1 MLIAAR
7 TALSGLV
14 DEQSARL
21 QLRLSTFDF
30 RSRWFGVGRS
40 LICFAELTV
49 VLVTPSKALLTPV
62 LTISDGARCGG
73 VRAASAYCLV
83 GGTSHAEYA
92 RWILV
97 AALLVAAVGYRPR
110 WTAIPQLWAIYSI
123 AVSITVPDG
132 GESVGLIMSL
142 LILPILLT
150 DNRTWQW
157 SPPSKPLHQS
167 AHAIAYAAFW
177 AVRLQLAY
185 IYLDTAISK
194 FGVADWANGTAEY
207 YFLRDNMFGVAKPWD
222 GLLLTLSKYPLIVVG
237 MTWGALV
244 VELLIAVCILGSDR
258 WRRVGLALDILLH
271 GSIILLMGLWSFALV
286 MIGCSVVAS
295 MPLLR
300 TTPAETSDE
309 QLPAGQI
316 PVENGTNDRSVDH
329 SVGRSSAV
337 LR

>member
-1 MLIAAR
+1 MLIAAAR
-7 TALSGLV
+7 SAAYALIE
-14 DEQSARL
+14 EQSARL
-21 QLRLSTFDF
+21 QLRLSAFDF

-49 VLVTPSKALLTPV
+49 VLITSPKALLTPV

-83 GGTSHAEYA
+83 GGTPHAEYA

-97 AALLVAAVGYRPR
+97 AVLLVAAVGYRPR

-132 GESVGLIMSL
+132 GESVGMIMSL
-142 LILPILLT
+142 LMLPIVLT

-157 SPPSKPLHQS
+157 SPPTKPLAPS
-167 AHAIAYAAFW
+167 GHAVAYAAFW

-222 GLLLTLSKYPLIVVG
+222 GPLLALSKYPLVVIG

-258 WRRVGLALDILLH
+258 WRKVGLVLDILLH

-286 MIGCSVVAS
+286 MIGCSIITS
-295 MPLLR
+295 MPAGHTAPDPTL
-300 TTPAETSDE
+300 AEHPPGE
-309 QLPAGQI
+309 QLPS
-316 PVENGTNDRSVDH
+316 ENSTNDSSVDH
-329 SVGRSSAV
+329 SQAV

>member
-1 MLIAAR
+1 MLIAASR
-7 TALSGLV
+7 TAVSALAE
-14 DEQSARL
+14 EQAARL
-21 QLRLSTFDF
+21 QRGLSAFDF
-30 RSRWFGVGRS
+30 RSRWFGVGRA

-49 VLVTPSKALLTPV
+49 VLITPSKALLTPV
-62 LTISDGARCGG
+62 LTISNGARCGG

-97 AALLVAAVGYRPR
+97 AVLLVAAVGYRPR

-132 GESVGLIMSL
+132 GESVGMIMSL
-142 LILPILLT
+142 LMLPILLT

-157 SPPSKPLHQS
+157 SPPTKPLS
-167 AHAIAYAAFW
+167 PSGHAVAYAAFW
-177 AVRLQLAY
+177 VVRLQLAY

-222 GLLLTLSKYPLIVVG
+222 GLLLALSKYPVIVVG

-258 WRRVGLALDILLH
+258 WRKVGLVLDILLH

-300 TTPAETSDE
+300 TSLDATPVEQRTAE
-309 QLPAGQI
+309 QLSPGSD
-316 PVENGTNDRSVDH
+316 PSDSSVDRSPT
-329 SVGRSSAV
+329 V

>member
-1 MLIAAR
+1 MLITAR
-7 TALSGLV
+7 SAVSALIE
-14 DEQSARL
+14 EQAARL

-49 VLVTPSKALLTPV
+49 VLITPSKALLTPV
-62 LTISDGARCGG
+62 LTVSDGARCEG

-97 AALLVAAVGYRPR
+97 AVLLVAAVGYRPR

-132 GESVGLIMSL
+132 GESVSMIMSL
-142 LILPILLT
+142 LMLPIVLT
-150 DNRTWQW
+150 DNRRWQW
-157 SPPSKPLHQS
+157 SPPVKPLRPS
-167 AHAIAYAAFW
+167 GHAVAYAAFW

-207 YFLRDNMFGVAKPWD
+207 YFLRDNMFGVAKPW
-222 GLLLTLSKYPLIVVG
+222 GGPLLALSKYPLIVVG

-258 WRRVGLALDILLH
+258 WRKVGLVLDVLLH
-271 GSIILLMGLWSFALV
+271 GSIVLLMGLWSFALV

-295 MPLLR
+295 MPLSR
-300 TTPAETSDE
+300 TSPTATPDE
-309 QLPAGQI
+309 QLPLEI
-316 PVENGTNDRSVDH
+316 GTNDTSVD
-329 SVGRSSAV
+329 RSPAV
-337 LR
+337 LG

>member
-1 MLIAAR
+1 MLIAASR
-7 TALSGLV
+7 TAVSALA
-14 DEQSARL
+14 DEQTARL
-21 QLRLSTFDF
+21 QRRLSAFDF

-49 VLVTPSKALLTPV
+49 VLITPSKALLTPV
-62 LTISDGARCGG
+62 LTISNGARCGG

-97 AALLVAAVGYRPR
+97 AVLLVAAVGYRPR

-132 GESVGLIMSL
+132 GESVGMVMSL
-142 LILPILLT
+142 LMLPILLT

-157 SPPSKPLHQS
+157 SPPTKPLS
-167 AHAIAYAAFW
+167 PSGHAVAYAAFW

-222 GLLLTLSKYPLIVVG
+222 GLLLALSKYPVIVIG
-237 MTWGALV
+237 MTWGALL

-258 WRRVGLALDILLH
+258 WRKVGLVLDILLH

-295 MPLLR
+295 MPLLH
-300 TTPAETSDE
+300 TSPDATSAEQPPAE
-309 QLPAGQI
+309 QLPPGKD
-316 PVENGTNDRSVDH
+316 PDDS
-329 SVGRSSAV
+329 SVGRSPAV

>member
-7 TALSGLV
+7 TALSRLGE
-14 DEQSARL
+14 EQSARL

-49 VLVTPSKALLTPV
+49 VLITPSKALLTPV

-132 GESVGLIMSL
+132 GESVGMIMSL
-142 LILPILLT
+142 LMLPILLT

-157 SPPSKPLHQS
+157 DPPAKPLRPS

-207 YFLRDNMFGVAKPWD
+207 YFLRDNMFGVAGPWD
-222 GLLLTLSKYPLIVVG
+222 GPLLALSKYPLIVVA

-258 WRRVGLALDILLH
+258 WRRVGLVLDILLH

-300 TTPAETSDE
+300 TPPAETPDE
-309 QLPAGQI
+309 QLPTGQL
-316 PVENGTNDRSVDH
+316 PVEKGTNDSSVDH

>member
-1 MLIAAR
+1 MLIAVR
-7 TALSGLV
+7 TAASALFE
-14 DEQSARL
+14 EQSSRL
-21 QLRLSTFDF
+21 QLRLSGFDF

-49 VLVTPSKALLTPV
+49 VLITPSKALLTPV

-83 GGTSHAEYA
+83 GGTSHAEHA

-97 AALLVAAVGYRPR
+97 AVLLVAAIGYRPR
-110 WTAIPQLWAIYSI
+110 WTAIPQLWAVYSI

-132 GESVGLIMSL
+132 GESVGMIMSL
-142 LILPILLT
+142 LMLPIALT

-157 SPPSKPLHQS
+157 NPPTEPLSPSG
-167 AHAIAYAAFW
+167 HAVAYAAFW

-207 YFLRDNMFGVAKPWD
+207 YFLRDNMFGVAKPWA
-222 GLLLTLSKYPLIVVG
+222 GPLLALSKYPLVVIG

-244 VELLIAVCILGSDR
+244 VELLIALCILGSDR
-258 WRRVGLALDILLH
+258 WRKVGLVLDILLH

-286 MIGCSVVAS
+286 MIGSSAVAS

-300 TTPAETSDE
+300 LSPAAAPDE
-309 QLPAGQI
+309 QQ
-316 PVENGTNDRSVDH
+316 PVEKGGNASSVDH
-329 SVGRSSAV
+329 SAAV

>member
-1 MLIAAR
+1 M
-7 TALSGLV
+7 
-14 DEQSARL
+14 
-21 QLRLSTFDF
+21 
-30 RSRWFGVGRS
+30 
-40 LICFAELTV
+40 
-49 VLVTPSKALLTPV
+49 
-62 LTISDGARCGG
+62 
-73 VRAASAYCLV
+73 RAASAYCLV

-142 LILPILLT
+142 LMLPILLT

-222 GLLLTLSKYPLIVVG
+222 GLLLTLSKYPLVVVG

>member
-1 MLIAAR
+1 MLIAAAR
-7 TALSGLV
+7 SAASALIE
-14 DEQSARL
+14 EQSTRL
-21 QLRLSTFDF
+21 QLRLSAFDF

-49 VLVTPSKALLTPV
+49 VLITPSKALLTPV

-73 VRAASAYCLV
+73 VRSASAYCLV
-83 GGTSHAEYA
+83 GGTDHAEYA

-97 AALLVAAVGYRPR
+97 AVLLVAAVGYRPR

-132 GESVGLIMSL
+132 GESVGMIMSL
-142 LILPILLT
+142 LMLPIVLT

-157 SPPSKPLHQS
+157 SPPTKPLPPS
-167 AHAIAYAAFW
+167 GHAVAYAAFW

-222 GLLLTLSKYPLIVVG
+222 GPLLALSKYPLIVIG

-258 WRRVGLALDILLH
+258 WRKVGLVLDILLH

-286 MIGCSVVAS
+286 MIGCSILAS
-295 MPLLR
+295 MPAGHTSSD
-300 TTPAETSDE
+300 TTPAEQPPSE
-309 QLPAGQI
+309 HLPS
-316 PVENGTNDRSVDH
+316 ENGINDS
-329 SVGRSSAV
+329 SVGHSQAV
-337 LR
+337 LG

>member
-7 TALSGLV
+7 MALSALIE
-14 DEQSARL
+14 EQSDRL
-21 QLRLSTFDF
+21 QLRLATFDF

-49 VLVTPSKALLTPV
+49 VLITPSKALLTPV
-62 LTISDGARCGG
+62 LTISNGARCEG

-97 AALLVAAVGYRPR
+97 AVLLVAGIGYRPR
-110 WTAIPQLWAIYSI
+110 WTAIPHVWAIYSI

-132 GESVGLIMSL
+132 GESVGMIMSL
-142 LILPILLT
+142 LMLPIVLT

-157 SPPSKPLHQS
+157 SPPTKQLTPSG
-167 AHAIAYAAFW
+167 HAIAYAAFW

-222 GLLLTLSKYPLIVVG
+222 GPLLALSKYPLIVVG

-258 WRRVGLALDILLH
+258 WRKVGLALDILLH
-271 GSIILLMGLWSFALV
+271 GSIIMLMGLWSFALV

-300 TTPAETSDE
+300 TAPTVTRDAH
-309 QLPAGQI
+309 A
-316 PVENGTNDRSVDH
+316 PVEKGTHDTSVDH
-329 SVGRSSAV
+329 PPAV

>member
-14 DEQSARL
+14 EEQSARL

-142 LILPILLT
+142 LMLPILLT

-157 SPPSKPLHQS
+157 SPPAKPLHQS

-222 GLLLTLSKYPLIVVG
+222 GLLLTLSKSPLIVVG

-309 QLPAGQI
+309 QLPAGQL

>member
-14 DEQSARL
+14 EEQSARL

-142 LILPILLT
+142 LMLPILLT

-157 SPPSKPLHQS
+157 SPPAKPLHQS

-222 GLLLTLSKYPLIVVG
+222 GLLLTLSKSP
-237 MTWGALV
+237 
-244 VELLIAVCILGSDR
+244 
-258 WRRVGLALDILLH
+258 
-271 GSIILLMGLWSFALV
+271 
-286 MIGCSVVAS
+286 
-295 MPLLR
+295 
-300 TTPAETSDE
+300 
-309 QLPAGQI
+309 
-316 PVENGTNDRSVDH
+316 
-329 SVGRSSAV
+329 
-337 LR
+337 